1 MLIEYQH
8 GTVSRELH
16 DAFSAFTSDTSLFAL
31 PVTIAS
37 ESLQPSS
44 AIPFD
49 GSFYSSLPK
58 LQAVLEPKT
67 AIFLIVR
74 HSPSSLVAVTYIP
87 SNAPV
92 RAKTLFASTRATLV
106 RELGSEKFA
115 TTIFATEEEE
125 VVGEAAWRERDLEG
139 NGNTQSGVQREDLM
153 DEKERELE
161 AARRA
166 EDEARHGT
174 SGRDVGIGGSL
185 GGVSGTATGGGL
197 NVNIPVDEDA
207 RAALRSLRDGDLV
220 QLVSWS
226 ALVAKFVIMPLI
238 CC

>member
-1 MLIEYQH
+1 
-8 GTVSRELH
+8 
-16 DAFSAFTSDTSLFAL
+16 
-31 PVTIAS
+31 VTISS
-37 ESLQPSS
+37 ESLKPLS
-44 AIPFD
+44 AIPSD

-58 LQAVLEPKT
+58 LQSVVEPKT
-67 AIFLIVR
+67 PIFLIVR
-74 HSPSSLVAVTYIP
+74 HSTSPSSLVVVTYIP

-106 RELGSEKFA
+106 RELGSEKFT

-139 NGNTQSGVQREDLM
+139 NGTTKGGFAREDLM

-161 AARRA
+161 AVRRA
-166 EDEARHGT
+166 EEEARHGT

-185 GGVSGTATGGGL
+185 GRVSDTATGGGL
-197 NVNIPVDEDA
+197 NVSMPVDEDA

-220 QLVSWS
+220 QLVS
-226 ALVAKFVIMPLI
+226 
-238 CC
+238 